1 MRRFISQRVQRVPP
15 SGIRYFFDIAA
26 TMDDVISLG
35 IGEPDFTSPASIRA
49 AGVRSLEAGKTAYT
63 SNHGIFELREQ
74 ISVYIKRL
82 YGVEYDPATEV
93 LITVGVSEGMYLAM
107 TAIIDVGDEVIIPE
121 PAYVSYAPEVVFA
134 DGCPVFIPTCAERG
148 FQITPEEIEARMTPS
163 TKAIMVGYPNN
174 PTGAVLSRE
183 SMAGIAYLAE
193 KYDLAIISDEIYD
206 RLGYDIDHTN
216 FASLPDMRERS
227 IILGGFSK
235 SHAMTGW
242 RLGWAVGPEAM
253 IGAMAK
259 IHQYTIMSAPT
270 ISQYGALQGLLDGDD
285 DVLRMRDE
293 YNRRRVLLYQGFN
306 ELGLSC
312 VEPKGAFYA
321 FPSIRT
327 TGMDEF
333 TFCEKL
339 LEEEQ
344 VAVIPGTAF
353 GPSGKGHIRACYATG
368 YDQIEEALT
377 RIERFLKRHN

>member
-148 FQITPEEIEARMTPS
+148 FQITPEEIEARITPS

-206 RLGYDIDHTN
+206 RLVYDIDHTN

>member
-148 FQITPEEIEARMTPS
+148 FQITPEEIEARITPS